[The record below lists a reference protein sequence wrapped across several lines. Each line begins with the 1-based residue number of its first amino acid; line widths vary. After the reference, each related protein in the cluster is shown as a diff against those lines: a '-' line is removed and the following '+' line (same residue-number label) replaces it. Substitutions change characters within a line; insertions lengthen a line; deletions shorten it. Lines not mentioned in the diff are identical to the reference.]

1 MKDTIEEIEPNDQ
14 IKLNI
19 RKKKLFVESVE
30 GEGLNK
36 KIFLTGI
43 GTGSYLLRYD
53 PDENVC
59 RFYRKRSKRTANW
72 KSPRF
77 VEDIEIVKKNASK
90 AEHFL

>member
-1 MKDTIEEIEPNDQ
+1 MKEIIEDIEANDQ

-19 RKKKLFVESVE
+19 RKKKLFVENVE
-30 GEGLNK
+30 GDGPEK

-43 GTGSYLLRYD
+43 GTGSYLLQYD
-53 PDENVC
+53 PTEDVC
-59 RFYRKRSKRTANW
+59 RFYRKRSERTANW

-77 VEDIEIVKKNASK
+77 VEEIEIVKKNASK